1 MAQFTTVD
9 EVAARFPSFRRS
21 GPFQILSGAARAAN
35 VATLTTAAPHSY
47 AAGWSVVIAGV
58 APVGATNF
66 DGTFVILSVPTATT
80 FTVQQI
86 QADDTGAGGTASG
99 APANAISDGQI
110 QNWVNEKADLLEA
123 VALSRGY
130 SVVGLTSDAST
141 ILANLNKLMAQV
153 MLGEAI
159 WAGMGQT
166 GDWKLLDGIREELY
180 GKDGRSGLMGA
191 FRSGDFD
198 KNFLGGAA
206 KTQDP
211 GPQLGGYVP
220 GAVFEPD
227 NAYSVTP
234 PITRTIFTK
243 DKLL

>member
-1 MAQFTTVD
+1 MTPFTTVD
-9 EVAARFPSFRRS
+9 EVAARFPQFRRA
-21 GPFQILSGAARAAN
+21 GPFQILTGASRTGN
-35 VATLTTAAPHSY
+35 VATFTAAAAHGY
-47 AAGWSVVIAGV
+47 AAGWAVVVAGV
-58 APVGATNF
+58 AGAGATNF
-66 DGTFVILSVPTATT
+66 NGTFAILSVPAATT

-86 QADDTGAGGTASG
+86 QADDTGTAGTASG
-99 APANAISDGQI
+99 APPNAISDGQI
-110 QNWVNEKADLLEA
+110 QNWVTEKADLLEA

-130 SVVGLTSDAST
+130 ALTGLTPDAAT

-191 FRSGDFD
+191 FRSGAFD

-206 KTQDP
+206 KTQDA
-211 GPQLGGYVP
+211 GPQMGGYVP
-220 GAVFEPD
+220 GAVYAPD
-227 NAYSVTP
+227 NAYNVTP
-234 PITRTIFTK
+234 PIPRTIFSK
-243 DKLL
+243 DKQL